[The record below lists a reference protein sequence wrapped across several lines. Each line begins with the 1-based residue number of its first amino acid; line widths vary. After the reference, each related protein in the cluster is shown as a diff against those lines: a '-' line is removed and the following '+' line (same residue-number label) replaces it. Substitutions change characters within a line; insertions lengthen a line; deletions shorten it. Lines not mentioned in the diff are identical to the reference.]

1 MKAMITPASKQD
13 HEREGALLNAALQ
26 LTDDERAAF
35 LNHACGENLALRQRL
50 EDLLRAHKEAGTFL
64 GRPVAPTSAAR
75 STLGIANVAGGSAI
89 SEAPGDL
96 IGRYKLLQKIGEGG
110 CGVVYMAEQEEPVH
124 RRVAL
129 KIIKL
134 GMDTKSVIARFEAE
148 RQALA
153 LMDHPNIAKVHDA
166 GATDTG
172 RPYFVMELVRGVKV
186 TDFCDEKNLS
196 PQQRLDL
203 FVQVCHAVQHAH
215 QKGIIHRDLKP
226 SNILVNIVDGLP
238 VPKVIDFGIA
248 KATND
253 QRLTDKTVFT
263 AFEQFIGTPA
273 YMSPEQA
280 EISGVDLDTRSDIYS
295 LGVLLYE
302 LLTGKTPFDTKEL
315 LQAGLDV
322 MRRTIR
328 EKEPDRPSTRV
339 RTLAADELTTTA
351 KRRGVEPPKLASVL
365 CGDLDWI
372 VMKCLEKDRARR
384 YETADGLAMDLQ
396 RHLKNEPVVACPP
409 GNLYRFQKLVRR
421 NQGVFAAV
429 GAVVAALVIGL
440 FVSTW
445 MFLRERE
452 SKREQLRLR
461 REAETAR
468 NNETEQRRE
477 AQFNEKRA
485 RTEAEK
491 SQQAARFLKEMLKGV
506 GPSVALGRDTTLLK
520 EILDK
525 TAERVSKDLTNQPEV
540 AIELCAT
547 LSETY
552 NALSLLE
559 QGEKMAEEGLQIA
572 RSSLGEQHLGVAR
585 AIGVLGE
592 SQYALGKLD
601 RAENSLRQALAMNRK
616 LLGDEDA
623 EQNYLQFLAEV
634 LQLRGKLDEAES
646 MSRQVLTMNR
656 KLKGN
661 EHPDVAASLN
671 NLAVLLKTRGK
682 LDEAETLQREALAMQ
697 RKLYGS
703 NHPEIAISLS
713 NLAGILEKEGKVD
726 EAESL
731 CGEALALQT
740 KLCGRNSLAVAYSL
754 NNLAEFLASAG
765 KLYEAESA
773 YRESFA
779 ILHEHHDP
787 HWITS
792 LRALARILVLDDKR
806 AEAEDL
812 FRDCLPPN
820 TEYVPERAS
829 ELADFL
835 LHRATFFAQI
845 GKWKESAADLGQVIE
860 LRPEDTRSWHTL
872 AAVLVQQGDLEAYR
886 EHCRKSLGRFANTTD
901 PLAAEGISKD
911 CLLLASSGADL
922 DLVARMTDF
931 AVSAPTKP
939 TNYPPLAGYW
949 SHLCK
954 GLAEYRR
961 GNFALAVDWTQRAVT
976 DAEAH
981 SDWGALG
988 ALIQGQAV
996 LAMAQ
1001 HHLKQI
1007 AEARTNLAKGLEIA
1021 DAKLAKYQNGYLD
1034 GMLAR
1039 DWIAAH
1045 ALMREAQLLI
1055 EGDSR
1060 MAGQVQSAG
1069 SRAQD
1074 PQTSAHLP
1082 QWPVH
1087 DVSLQAHG
1095 KDSE

>member
-1 MKAMITPASKQD
+1 MNEPNKPAGAIFDAAMELP
-13 HEREGALLNAALQ
+13 L
-26 LTDDERAAF
+26 DERPAYIQQ
-35 LNHACGENLALRQRL
+35 ACGGDEALRQRV
-50 EDLLRAHKEAGTFL
+50 EALLQANELAGTFMGTL
-64 GRPVAPTSAAR
+64 AVNLDQGAGVVVKSADQ
-75 STLGIANVAGGSAI
+75 TG
-89 SEAPGDL
+89 EK
-96 IGRYKLLQKIGEGG
+96 IGRYKLLQQIGEGG
-110 CGVVYMAEQEEPVH
+110 CGVVYMAEQEEPVR

-134 GMDTKSVIARFEAE
+134 GMDTKNVIARFEAE

-153 LMDHPNIAKVHDA
+153 LMDHPNIAKVLDA
-166 GATDTG
+166 GSTENG
-172 RPYFVMELVRGVKV
+172 RPYFVMELVRGVKI
-186 TDFCDEKNLS
+186 TDYCDEKNLS
-196 PQQRLDL
+196 TQERLDL
-203 FVQVCHAVQHAH
+203 FTQVCHAIQHAH

-226 SNILVNIVDGLP
+226 SNILVSTNDG
-238 VPKVIDFGIA
+238 VAAPKVIDFGIA
-248 KATND
+248 KATTD

-280 EISGVDLDTRSDIYS
+280 EVTNLDIDTRSDIYS

-302 LLTGKTPFDTKEL
+302 LLTGKTPFDAKEL
-315 LQAGLDV
+315 LRIGLDE

-328 EKEPDRPSTRV
+328 DREPERPSTRV
-339 RTLAADELTTTA
+339 STLGADELTTTA
-351 KRRGVEPPKLASVL
+351 KRRGVEPPKLAHIL
-365 CGDLDWI
+365 RGDLDWI

-384 YETADGLAMDLQ
+384 YETANGLAMDIQ
-396 RHLKNEPVVACPP
+396 RQLENEPVVACPP

-421 NQGVFAAV
+421 NQGVLAAV

-477 AQFNEKRA
+477 AQLNEKRA

-491 SQQAARFLKEMLKGV
+491 SQQTARFLKDMLKGV
-506 GPSVALGRDTTLLK
+506 GPSVALGRDTTLL
-520 EILDK
+520 EDILDK
-525 TAERVSKDLTNQPEV
+525 TAERVNKDLTNQPEV

-547 LSETY
+547 ISETY
-552 NALSLLE
+552 NALSLLD

-572 RSSLGEQHLGVAR
+572 RSSFGDEHLGVAR

-592 SQYALGKLD
+592 SQCALGKLD
-601 RAENSLRQALAMNRK
+601 RAENSLRQALAMNSK

-713 NLAGILEKEGKVD
+713 NLAAMLEKEGKVL

-731 CGEALALQT
+731 CREALALQT
-740 KLCGRNSLAVAYSL
+740 KLCGRNSLPVAYSL
-754 NNLAEFLASAG
+754 NNLAEFLVNAG
-765 KLYEAESA
+765 KLNEAESA

-779 ILHEHHDP
+779 ILHERHDRN
-787 HWITS
+787 WITS
-792 LRALARILVLDDKR
+792 LRKLARILALDDKR

-812 FRDCLPPN
+812 FRDFLPPN
-820 TEYVPERAS
+820 TEYAPERAS

-835 LHRATFFAQI
+835 LYRATFFAQN
-845 GKWKESAADLGQVIE
+845 GKWKESAADLGRVVE
-860 LRPEDTRSWHTL
+860 LRPEDSRSWHTL
-872 AAVLVQQGDLEAYR
+872 AAVLVQQGNLDAYR
-886 EHCRKSLGRFANTTD
+886 EHCQKSLERFANTTD
-901 PLAAEGISKD
+901 PLTAEGISKD

-931 AVSAPTKP
+931 AVSAPT
-939 TNYPPLAGYW
+939 NYPPLAGYW

-961 GNFALAVDWTQRAVT
+961 GNFSLAVDWTQRAVT
-976 DAEAH
+976 EAEAH
-981 SDWGALG
+981 SDWGVLG

-996 LAMAQ
+996 LSMAQ
-1001 HHLKQI
+1001 HHLKQT
-1007 AEARTNLAKGLEIA
+1007 AEARASLAKGLEIA
-1021 DAKLAKYQNGYLD
+1021 DAKLAKFQTGYLD

-1045 ALMREAQLLI
+1045 ALMREAQVLI
-1055 EGDSR
+1055 EGDSK
-1060 MAGQVQSAG
+1060 MAGEVQSAG
-1069 SRAQD
+1069 SRDQN

-1082 QWPVH
+1082 LRPVH
-1087 DVSLQAHG
+1087 DVKLQAHG